1 MAAPR
6 SGQSTTLRSSGGR
19 WPIKKLKEERM
30 EFSFNVKIILAM
42 LCIGML
48 VAIVIFAK
56 RSRKNIATR
65 SFSNNS
71 SELFSLSEI
80 ILAKEFGDTLE
91 IEIAE
96 LVASG
101 HSQDNIAQIATELA
115 AAKVMVKHGVTKEVM
130 IRSIERYAREQKF
143 KNA

>member
-1 MAAPR
+1 
-6 SGQSTTLRSSGGR
+6 
-19 WPIKKLKEERM
+19 M
-30 EFSFNVKIILAM
+30 ELNSFYVKIILTM

-48 VAIVIFAK
+48 VAIVIFTK

-71 SELFSLSEI
+71 SDLFSLSEI

-91 IEIAE
+91 NETAE

-101 HSQDNIAQIATELA
+101 HSRDNIAEIATELA
-115 AAKVMVKHGVTKEVM
+115 AAKVMVKHGVSKE
-130 IRSIERYAREQKF
+130 IILRAIERYAREQKY
-143 KNA
+143 KSA